1 MTTHQSATINGL
13 LAENI
18 GKNGLVRDANSRAQD
33 AEMKAS
39 QLQRE
44 AQFQEIRASRVPAL
58 EAQLEYQKKQTE
70 YYKNLL
76 SKPMQ
81 EIARQNDDF
90 KATYD
95 KQQELLTDWIVS
107 QKAYKETAMQLGIQV
122 GKTPDQIK
130 EMAKQNITAVLENKT
145 KHDNNIEAIPSVKTQ
160 AEKILEIRK
169 SKGLC

>member
-81 EIARQNDDF
+81 EIARVCVVGYKSALSYFLPFFKRKTFLSSDFFDDASQRGAF
-90 KATYD
+90 K
-95 KQQELLTDWIVS
+95 L
-107 QKAYKETAMQLGIQV
+107 
-122 GKTPDQIK
+122 
-130 EMAKQNITAVLENKT
+130 QNIEGDFFLILRKFFSVNSFGQFHQHFTSSFCA
-145 KHDNNIEAIPSVKTQ
+145 NIIAPK
-160 AEKILEIRK
+160 KYKPKL
-169 SKGLC
+169 